1 MTLFSSEKL
10 RPRQIEIDDSTANC
24 DSPEMRKRLDRIAR
38 NYNQLDQV
46 LVDLESKLDTD
57 ERLAALD
64 DKAFDFESEFGVK
77 PKRKWRKSK
86 PRAKTKKT
94 SSQARAGKSKSG
106 NPKKPR

>member
-10 RPRQIEIDDSTANC
+10 RPRQIEIDDSAVNC
-24 DSPEMRKRLDRIAR
+24 DSPEMQKRLDRIAR

-46 LVDLESKLDTD
+46 LVDLEAKLNTD

-64 DKAFDFESEFGVK
+64 DKDFDFESEFGIK
-77 PKRKWRKSK
+77 PKRKWRSRPKS
-86 PRAKTKKT
+86 KT
-94 SSQARAGKSKSG
+94 SSRSRASKSKSG